1 MNSCF
6 HCAETFTQPPYF
18 TQINGT
24 EQPMCC
30 PGCQAVSQAIMDAG
44 LMSYYQYRS
53 EPGMKQAGLVPEQLS
68 HFSAYDLPEV
78 QQDFVHQQD
87 ALSSTSITIEGMSC
101 AACAWLIE
109 HRLTPIEGVAKV
121 LVNSTTQRAM
131 ISWDNSQIKL
141 SEILSQI
148 SQIGYQAAP
157 YQQDEQEKQH
167 HKDSRTF
174 LLRLGLAGF
183 ATMQVMMFALA
194 LYTGYFSD
202 LDDEIRDYFRWVSMI
217 FAAPVVL
224 YSAQPFY
231 FSALRSLLSGK
242 LNMDV
247 SVSIAIG
254 GAFTASCIATLN
266 GTGEVYFESV
276 SMFTFFLLLGRYFE
290 QNARRRASISSNNL
304 HKLVPLTALRL
315 DGSQQTEIPAKSL
328 RLGDIILV
336 RPGDAFA
343 ADGVVIDGHSSAN
356 EAMLTGEQMPV
367 DKNLDCPVFAGT
379 LNVEQPLKVKVT
391 ALGQD
396 QLVAEIIRLQ
406 EIAAANK
413 PAIAFMVDR
422 LARYFSATILTTAL
436 ITYLVWLQFSP
447 DDAFWVT
454 LSVLVA
460 TCPCALALATPTAV
474 TCATAIFTRLGII
487 TRKAGV
493 FEKLASIEQVVF
505 DKTGTLT
512 RGVIALGEVSVFDAA
527 SDTSNFDPQT
537 PISKK
542 TAEKA
547 TTKTAT
553 EVLAIAAALEAGSLH
568 PIALAFTGHLDANIS
583 ASKLTHHVAQGIEG
597 TINHKVYRIGH
608 LSFALVNANSSART
622 DAHAFRTQINTSTEP
637 CVWLSENGNIIASIQ
652 IQDQVRSD
660 AKQAI
665 DELKKAGVDV
675 SIASGDS
682 VSHVNALGNALG
694 ISQVYAEQKPQDKL
708 TLINQLQ
715 LSKNTAM
722 FGDGINDAPVLA
734 GAYLSVAMGSGSA
747 IAKNSADLILL
758 GDHLSRFNDAMKVA
772 KKTNTIIKQNL
783 IWAFGYNLLIL
794 PLAVTGHVPPYIAA
808 LGMSLSSILVV
819 SNSLRLLRINL

>member
-1 MNSCF
+1 MNRCF
-6 HCAETFTQPPYF
+6 HCAEAFTQAPLY

-24 EQPMCC
+24 AQPMCC

-44 LMSYYQYRS
+44 LISYYQYRS

-68 HFSAYDLPEV
+68 HFSAYDLAEV

-87 ALSSTSITIEGMSC
+87 VFSTTSITITGMSC

-109 HRLTPIEGVAKV
+109 HRLSPIEGIAKV
-121 LVNSTTQRAM
+121 LVNSTTQRAL
-131 ISWDNSQIKL
+131 ITWDNSQVKL
-141 SEILSQI
+141 SEILTQI

-157 YQQDEQEKQH
+157 YQQDDQEKQH

-194 LYTGYFSD
+194 LYTGYFND
-202 LDDEIRDYFRWVSMI
+202 LDEAIRDYFRWVSMI

-254 GAFTASCIATLN
+254 GAFTASCVATIN

-315 DGSQQTEIPAKSL
+315 DGSKRTEIPAKSL

-336 RPGDAFA
+336 RPGDPFA
-343 ADGVVIDGHSSAN
+343 ADGVVLQGQSSAN

-367 DKNLDCPVFAGT
+367 HKSIDCPVFAGT
-379 LNVEQPLKVKVT
+379 LNIEQPLQVKVT

-436 ITYLVWLQFSP
+436 ITYLVWLQISA

-512 RGVIALGEVSVFDAA
+512 RGHITLGAVCLFHSELHK
-527 SDTSNFDPQT
+527 NEL
-537 PISKK
+537 K
-542 TAEKA
+542 TEQSI
-547 TTKTAT
+547 
-553 EVLAIAAALEAGSLH
+553 LAIAAALEAGSLH
-568 PIALAFTGHLDANIS
+568 PIALAFCDHYDPNVIATEIMHF
-583 ASKLTHHVAQGIEG
+583 VAQGIEG
-597 TINHKVYRIGH
+597 KIQGEVYRIGVMDFVQGNRLTA
-608 LSFALVNANSSART
+608 LSGGQTPFTANPVDETA
-622 DAHAFRTQINTSTEP
+622 P
-637 CVWLSENGNIIASIQ
+637 CVWLSKNGNLIAQIN
-652 IQDQVRSD
+652 IQDEVRPDARQAVEALQQANIQVC
-660 AKQAI
+660 
-665 DELKKAGVDV
+665 
-675 SIASGDS
+675 IASGDS
-682 VSHVNALGNALG
+682 LSHVKVLGDSLG
-694 ISQVYAEQKPQDKL
+694 IDRMFAEQRPQDKL

-715 LSKNTAM
+715 CSHNTAM

-758 GDHLSRFNDAMKVA
+758 GDHLSRFNDAILVA
-772 KKTNTIIKQNL
+772 KKTNAIIKQNL
-783 IWAFGYNLLIL
+783 FWAFGYNLLIL

-808 LGMSLSSILVV
+808 LGMSLSSIFVV
-819 SNSLRLLRINL
+819 TNSLRLLRIKL